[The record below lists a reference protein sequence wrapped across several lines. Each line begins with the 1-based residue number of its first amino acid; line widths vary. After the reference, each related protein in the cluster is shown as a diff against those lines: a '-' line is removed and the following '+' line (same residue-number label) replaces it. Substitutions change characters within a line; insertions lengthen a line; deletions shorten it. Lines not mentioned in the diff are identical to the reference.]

1 MNQNGSTLFTNNST
15 ISRLGPEVTLQDQP
29 PPYSTEFLYVV
40 LIITLVEPHR
50 NLKEYSQTPCTGTM
64 IRNDLVL
71 TAASCLKM
79 NTLDELDPTSTE
91 KCRGKTRKYNK
102 ATHQLNGRR
111 DSAITLS
118 TRPLDFDLCLR
129 VVMRDGT
136 RLRSLK
142 IFVHYDYSK
151 SHIYNFAVIVVEKS
165 NVNVFPKL
173 PKEDVDIDF
182 ESILNSCILGG
193 YGDQH
198 RSISPSK
205 FSYKMLNMTTV
216 DIIKC
221 RERQGVEKMN
231 RLCLHFHN
239 LQPCRGDVGSP
250 LICNGKVL
258 ALFTPMLVGSPKT
271 CVDRYGTVFTPVTVI
286 VDWVNKIVS
295 SPSANL
301 EWMNNPWYILLL
313 CSSALGVIGGIYYLL
328 MELMQRNYP
337 LDFEEEMENTDDN
350 ISRLNY
356 LNEDSKEP
364 KDDEQKWRR
373 IQNLLT

>member
-1 MNQNGSTLFTNNST
+1 MMNQNGSTLFTNNST

-91 KCRGKTRKYNK
+91 
-102 ATHQLNGRR
+102 
-111 DSAITLS
+111 
-118 TRPLDFDLCLR
+118 